1 MGKKVLNPIRQL
13 IDKIDVEGLD
23 YALTNYCDPDSISKD
38 DLILAGSV
46 RAYLAVRQAIVD
58 RMKQYGLSD
67 DV

>member
-23 YALTNYCDPDSISKD
+23 YALTNYCDPDSISKH